1 MTENYL
7 VVTMLAVVAFGL
19 SSSGWSIATDTS
31 GRTRLQRGGADA
43 QAEQGFRAVLS
54 RNVIG
59 CATGDETLIDHDLL
73 VDPVCPGGSRCR

>member
-43 QAEQGFRAVLS
+43 QAEQGF
-54 RNVIG
+54 G